1 MARSITPERQELRA
15 EAIRLRKSG
24 WSQPEISKALAV
36 PQQTLSKWLI
46 MGKNE
51 TNNTHSLSIMGKYS
65 NIIVTHNNHRPITLF
80 SCKYEEVG
88 DGITPASVDLIL
100 TDPPYLASS
109 NNLSRTLQK
118 TDLRRDYGKWDKIP
132 PRQYARNV
140 GTWAGLMAQH
150 LKEGGALYCFM
161 DVRQSSLWCDALERA
176 GLTYQNFIIW
186 HRANPAPQ
194 MRQTKWC
201 HAFDSILYFTKGS
214 SKTFRWFGLNNM
226 HNVIKGPICQGA
238 ERTAHPTQKPRWLL
252 KRLLMISSRS
262 GDTIL
267 DPFAGSGATAFA
279 GHNFDHRKYILVE
292 PDPQYAGLIRGRAK
306 EEFDW
311 DVTVHE

>member
-1 MARSITPERQELRA
+1 MARIITPERQELRA
-15 EAIRLRKSG
+15 EAIRLRKVG
-24 WSQPEISKALAV
+24 WSEREISRALAI
-36 PQQTLSKWLI
+36 PRATINLWITSNNEIGTSGQQ
-46 MGKNE
+46 
-51 TNNTHSLSIMGKYS
+51 SITGQPS
-65 NIIVTHNNHRPITLF
+65 GDRIARNSTPITLF
-80 SCKYEEVG
+80 PCKYEEAG
-88 DGITPASVDLIL
+88 DGIAPRSVDLIL

-132 PRQYARNV
+132 PRQYTRNV

-214 SKTFRWFGLNNM
+214 PKTFRWFGLNNM

>member
-1 MARSITPERQELRA
+1 MEQIEVNTSAPQSILEQPARDRIAQ
-15 EAIRLRKSG
+15 
-24 WSQPEISKALAV
+24 
-36 PQQTLSKWLI
+36 
-46 MGKNE
+46 
-51 TNNTHSLSIMGKYS
+51 NN
-65 NIIVTHNNHRPITLF
+65 PAAITLF
-80 SCKYEEVG
+80 PCKYEEVG
-88 DGITPASVDLIL
+88 DGIASGSVDSIL

-109 NNLSRTLQK
+109 NNLSRTFQK

-150 LKEGGALYCFM
+150 LKKGGGLYCFM
-161 DVRQSSLWCDALERA
+161 DLRRFSLWYDALEKA
-176 GLTYQNFIIW
+176 GLIYQNSIIW
-186 HRANPAPQ
+186 HRTNPAPQ

-201 HAFDSILYFTKGS
+201 HAFDHILYFTKGS
-214 SKTFRWFGLNNM
+214 PKTFRWLGLNNM

-238 ERTAHPTQKPRWLL
+238 ERTSHPTQKPRWLL
-252 KRLLMISSRS
+252 RRLLMVSSRS

-279 GHNFDHRKYILVE
+279 GHNFDRRKYILVE

-311 DVTVHE
+311 DVVLHE

>member
-1 MARSITPERQELRA
+1 MARSITSERQELRA
-15 EAIRLRKSG
+15 EAIQLRKAG

-36 PQQTLSKWLI
+36 PQKTLSNWLI
-46 MGKNE
+46 VANSE
-51 TNNTHSLSIMGKYS
+51 ANDTQPLSILAKNS
-65 NIIVTHNNHRPITLF
+65 SIIISHNNHRPIALF
-80 SCKYEEVG
+80 PCKYEEVG
-88 DGITPASVDLIL
+88 DGIAPGSVDLIL

-109 NNLSRTLQK
+109 RNLSRTLQK
-118 TDLRRDYGKWDKIP
+118 TNLRRDYGKWDKIP
-132 PRQYARNV
+132 PRQYVRNV

-161 DVRQSSLWCDALERA
+161 DLRQLSLWCDALERA
-176 GLTYQNFIIW
+176 ELTYQNFIIW
-186 HRANPAPQ
+186 HRVNPAPQ

-214 SKTFRWFGLNNM
+214 PKTFRWFGLNNM

-238 ERTAHPTQKPRWLL
+238 ERTYHPTQKPRWLL
-252 KRLLMISSRS
+252 RRLLMVSSRS

-267 DPFAGSGATAFA
+267 DSFAGSGATAFA

>member
-15 EAIRLRKSG
+15 EAIRLRKAG
-24 WSQPEISKALAV
+24 WNEREISKALAV
-36 PQQTLSKWLI
+36 PPPTIHRWI
-46 MGKNE
+46 MEQKE
-51 TNNTHSLSIMGKYS
+51 TNTSAPQSILEQHSRDRIAQ
-65 NIIVTHNNHRPITLF
+65 NNPSPITLF
-80 SCKYEEVG
+80 PCKYEEVG
-88 DGITPASVDLIL
+88 TGITPASVDLIL

-132 PRQYARNV
+132 ARQYAHSV
-140 GTWAGLMAQH
+140 GVWASLMAQH

-161 DVRQSSLWCDALERA
+161 ALRQLSLWCDAFERG

-214 SKTFRWFGLNNM
+214 PKTFRWFGLNNM
-226 HNVIKGPICQGA
+226 HNVIKGPICQGG
-238 ERTAHPTQKPRWLL
+238 ERTYHPTQKPRWLL
-252 KRLLMISSRS
+252 RRLLMVSSRS

-267 DPFAGSGATAFA
+267 DPFSGSGATAFS
-279 GHNFDHRKYILVE
+279 GHNLDHRKYILIE

-311 DVTVHE
+311 DVRVHG